1 MAKKQTP
8 EEFWRTQL
16 TTHQPVLKYG
26 RRLFDMLP
34 SDPRC
39 KLCGAPFAG
48 PGGSVMRLIGRPQSR
63 NNPNMCDTCEFHL
76 KDNIGGIEIE
86 IAMLFA
92 DVRGSTTLA
101 EEMGPSKFSAMMSRF
116 YSVASD
122 VLVRSDAML
131 NYPAGDQVSGFFV
144 PAFSGDRYSE
154 AAVKAGLELLNALST
169 AAAEGNELPPVGIG
183 VHTGVAFCGAT
194 ETAGGIVDHVCLGD
208 AVNTVARLSS
218 AAGAGELLISDAAAA
233 AAGLDTTGLESREL
247 RLKGKS
253 EPVLAWVQRI
263 SSPSAA
269 PV

>member
-16 TTHQPVLKYG
+16 TTHQPALKFG
-26 RRLFDMLP
+26 RWLLDHIP

-48 PGGSVMRLIGRPQSR
+48 PGGPVMRLIGRPQSR
-63 NNPNMCDTCEFHL
+63 GNPNMCDTCVSHL
-76 KDNIGGIEIE
+76 KENIGGIEIE

-101 EEMGPSKFSAMMSRF
+101 EVMGASEFSAMMSRF

-122 VLVRSDAML
+122 VLVRADALL
-131 NYPAGDQVSGFFV
+131 NYPAGDQVSGFFF
-144 PAFSGDRYSE
+144 PAFSGARYSE
-154 AAVKAGLELLNALST
+154 AAVNAGRELLDALAT
-169 AAAEGNELPPVGIG
+169 AASEGNELPPVGIG

-194 ETAGGIVDHVCLGD
+194 ETAGGIIDHVCLGD

-218 AAGAGELLISDAAAA
+218 AAGAGELLISEKAAA

-247 RLKGKS
+247 QLKGKS
-253 EPVLAWVQRI
+253 GTVRVWVKTATT
-263 SSPSAA
+263 AA
-269 PV
+269 GAAV